1 MNVSE
6 SNHTQKIKTADE
18 LKTAVLDTVDAQRV
32 TDIHTH
38 LFSPPFG
45 ELLLWGIDELLTY
58 HYLIA
63 EVFRKSD
70 VSYQQFWG
78 MSRAEQA
85 ELIWQTLFIENSPV
99 SEACRGVVTTL
110 DELGLDVGS
119 RNLQDY
125 RDYFADTT
133 VEVFIDTVFERAKV
147 SKVVMTNDPFDA
159 AEAPVWQSGDT
170 GDTRFEAALRDGCS
184 HQYL

>member
-1 MNVSE
+1 MNA
-6 SNHTQKIKTADE
+6 NDTQTIATAEE
-18 LKTAVLDTVDAQRV
+18 LKTTVLDAVDTQSV

-70 VSYQQFWG
+70 VSYDQFWA
-78 MSRAEQA
+78 MTKTEQA
-85 ELIWQTLFIENSPV
+85 DLIWQTLFIENSPV
-99 SEACRGVVTTL
+99 SEACRGIVTTL
-110 DELGLDVGS
+110 NELGLDVGS

-125 RDYFADTT
+125 RDYFAGTT
-133 VEVFIDTVFERAKV
+133 V
-147 SKVVMTNDPFDA
+147 
-159 AEAPVWQSGDT
+159 
-170 GDTRFEAALRDGCS
+170 
-184 HQYL
+184 

>member
-6 SNHTQKIKTADE
+6 SNHTQKVKTADE
-18 LKTAVLDTVDAQRV
+18 LKTVVLDAVDTQSV

-70 VSYQQFWG
+70 VSYQQFWA
-78 MSRAEQA
+78 MSKSKAGRTD
-85 ELIWQTLFIENSPV
+85 L
-99 SEACRGVVTTL
+99 
-110 DELGLDVGS
+110 
-119 RNLQDY
+119 
-125 RDYFADTT
+125 ADT
-133 VEVFIDTVFERAKV
+133 V
-147 SKVVMTNDPFDA
+147 
-159 AEAPVWQSGDT
+159 
-170 GDTRFEAALRDGCS
+170 
-184 HQYL
+184 H

>member
-6 SNHTQKIKTADE
+6 SNQMQIIGTTEALKI
-18 LKTAVLDTVDAQRV
+18 AVFDAVDSQSV

-70 VSYQQFWG
+70 VSYQQFWA
-78 MSRAEQA
+78 MTKAEQA
-85 ELIWQTLFIENSPV
+85 DLIWQTLFIENSP
-99 SEACRGVVTTL
+99 
-110 DELGLDVGS
+110 D
-119 RNLQDY
+119 Q
-125 RDYFADTT
+125 
-133 VEVFIDTVFERAKV
+133 
-147 SKVVMTNDPFDA
+147 
-159 AEAPVWQSGDT
+159 
-170 GDTRFEAALRDGCS
+170 
-184 HQYL
+184 